1 MKMRSLIVI
10 ATVVLVASVVVL
22 FTRSLE
28 PVIGIPGGRL
38 SGTEQQSPKEWSAT
52 VDVATVQLE
61 TRPDDPYSV
70 NLWGVG
76 IGRDFYVATRAQ
88 GTAWTKN
95 IDANANVRLR
105 VGETIYPLKAV
116 SVSDDAERKRVFDA
130 YIQKYDADPDDIVV
144 NAALI
149 YRLDAQSM

>member
-1 MKMRSLIVI
+1 MKIRSLVGV
-10 ATVVLVASVVVL
+10 ATVVLVASVVAL
-22 FTRSLE
+22 FTRSFE
-28 PVIGIPGGRL
+28 PVIGIPGGQL
-38 SGTEQQSPKEWSAT
+38 SGTAQHNPNEWSET

-76 IGRDFYVATRAQ
+76 IARDFYVATRAQ

-116 SVSDDAERKRVFDA
+116 SVSDDAERKRVLDA
-130 YIQKYDADPDDIVV
+130 YVQKYDADPDDIVV

-149 YRLDAQSM
+149 YRLDAR